1 MVFPRGDR
9 QLTTTAM
16 SLPPPLPSSFQLAS
30 DEVHSWCAGLNVP
43 PEPSPPR
50 SATLTPD
57 DRTRRASD
65 APRGARALGV
75 ASMVAFIAALPALG
89 NWACRRQPRTE
100 RSARPLRF
108 TPGSGPIE
116 GDRFVFIDVEEP
128 AAAIGTASIAC
139 QFGQHAASPGR
150 HDATSGRYL
159 CRTPAHSRP
168 ESVTLT
174 ITLNGAEFQMPVRYV
189 YTTHGKSDAPVT
201 EVNLPTFQQQVKRV
215 RDLIP
220 RGVKLCAVLKNGE
233 PVGWLAD
240 AMARAAKVDY
250 FCVPNAQDGIA
261 LREAGVDAPIVVLYL
276 TEASYA
282 PVLLHYN
289 LEPAAYSLAW
299 VDEANRLLKR
309 ARGTLKVH
317 LWIDTGL
324 SREGV
329 MPDDA
334 LALARAVNQS
344 PKLHLQGIA
353 THFCC
358 PEKGDLAAIEKGN
371 LDNHTAL
378 QKHRFDEVVEAIHA
392 EGIGLDAIIHAGA
405 SDVLRFGV
413 TPVYYNMLRIGGMLF
428 ENPSPEHRNYTWKT
442 KILQVKTL
450 PKGWCIDYDCHVTV
464 EVDTRVGL
472 VAHVPNEEVTYLVRG
487 QKVNKLLD
495 HEYVIVL
502 DLSHLLDVREGEEVT
517 IILPEPN
524 SPLDSSSSTP
534 VTLRDGA
541 GPGKGK

>member
-1 MVFPRGDR
+1 MENRE
-9 QLTTTAM
+9 AAN
-16 SLPPPLPSSFQLAS
+16 SSA
-30 DEVHSWCAGLNVP
+30 
-43 PEPSPPR
+43 
-50 SATLTPD
+50 
-57 DRTRRASD
+57 

-75 ASMVAFIAALPALG
+75 ASIIAFIVALLGLG
-89 NWACRRQPRTE
+89 NWACSRQTPTE
-100 RSARPLRF
+100 GSARPLRF

-116 GDRFVFIDVEEP
+116 GNGLVFIDVEEP
-128 AAAIGTASIAC
+128 AAAIGTASITC
-139 QFGQHAASPGR
+139 QFGQHAASPGTY
-150 HDATSGRYL
+150 DATSARYV

-174 ITLNGAEFQMPVRYV
+174 VTLNGADFRMPVPYV
-189 YTTHGKSDAPVT
+189 YTTQGHTTQGSHAPVT
-201 EVNLPTFQQQVKRV
+201 EVDVPTFQQQVKRV

-240 AMARAAKVDY
+240 AMARAATVDY
-250 FCVPNAQDGIA
+250 FCVPNVQDGIA
-261 LREAGVDAPIVVLYL
+261 LREAGVHAPIMVLYL

-282 PVLLHYN
+282 PVLLHYD

-299 VDEANRLLKR
+299 VDEANRLLQR
-309 ARGTLKVH
+309 ARGILKVH
-317 LWIDTGL
+317 LWVDTGL

-358 PEKGDLAAIEKGN
+358 LDKGDLAAIENGN
-371 LDNHTAL
+371 LENQTAL
-378 QKHRFDEVVEAIHA
+378 QKHRFDKVVEVIRAA
-392 EGIGLDAIIHAGA
+392 GIGLDAIIHAGS
-405 SDVLRFGV
+405 SDALRFGV
-413 TPVYYNMLRIGGMLF
+413 KPVYYNMLRIGGMLF
-428 ENPSPEHRNYTWKT
+428 ENPSPEHRNYRWKT
-442 KILQVKTL
+442 RILQIKTL
-450 PKGWCIDYDCHVTV
+450 PKGWCIDYGCKVTV

-472 VAHVPNEEVTYLVRG
+472 VANVPNDEVTYLVRG
-487 QKVNKLLD
+487 QRVKKLLD

-502 DLSHLLDVREGEEVT
+502 DLSHLPDVREGEEVT
-517 IILPEPN
+517 IVLPEPN
-524 SPLDSSSSTP
+524 SPLDSSWSSAP

-541 GPGKGK
+541 ALEKAGDSLSSNNGNPGKEVSNGAKP

>member
-1 MVFPRGDR
+1 MRTIMENR
-9 QLTTTAM
+9 ETAT
-16 SLPPPLPSSFQLAS
+16 S
-30 DEVHSWCAGLNVP
+30 
-43 PEPSPPR
+43 
-50 SATLTPD
+50 T
-57 DRTRRASD
+57 D
-65 APRGARALGV
+65 APRGAPVPGV
-75 ASMVAFIAALPALG
+75 ASTIACIAALLVLG
-89 NWACRRQPRTE
+89 NWACTTQTTE

-139 QFGQHAASPGR
+139 QFGQHAASPGEY
-150 HDATSGRYL
+150 DATSARYL

-174 ITLNGAEFQMPVRYV
+174 ITLDGAEFQMPVRYV
-189 YTTHGKSDAPVT
+189 YTTQGYTTQGSDAPVT
-201 EVNLPTFQQQVKRV
+201 EVDVPSFQQQVKRV

-220 RGVKLCAVLKNGE
+220 RGVALCAVLKNGE

-240 AMARAAKVDY
+240 AMARAAKIDY

-261 LREAGVDAPIVVLYL
+261 LREAGVDAPIMVLYL
-276 TEASYA
+276 TKASDA
-282 PVLLHYN
+282 PMLLHYD

-299 VDEANRLLKR
+299 VDEANRLLQR

-358 PEKGDLAAIEKGN
+358 LEKGDIAAIEKGN
-371 LDNHTAL
+371 LDNQTAL
-378 QKHRFDEVVEAIHA
+378 QKHRFDEAVEAIHA
-392 EGIGLDAIIHAGA
+392 EGIGRDAIIHAGV
-405 SDVLRFGV
+405 SDTLRLGM
-413 TPVYYNMLRIGGMLF
+413 TPLYYNMLRIGGMLW
-428 ENPSPEHRNYTWKT
+428 ENPSPEHRNYRWKT
-442 KILQVKTL
+442 RILQVKTL
-450 PKGWCIDYDCHVTV
+450 PKGWCIDYGCNVTAK
-464 EVDTRVGL
+464 VDTRVG
-472 VAHVPNEEVTYLVRG
+472 VVSNIPNDAVTYLVRG
-487 QKVNKLLD
+487 ERVNKLLD
-495 HEYVIVL
+495 HEYVITL
-502 DLSHLLDVREGEEVT
+502 DISHLPDIREGEEVT
-517 IILPEPN
+517 MVLPDEVVLRRPPVLN
-524 SPLDSSSSTP
+524 SPLDSSWSSAP

>member
-1 MVFPRGDR
+1 
-9 QLTTTAM
+9 M
-16 SLPPPLPSSFQLAS
+16 SSSSQTLL
-30 DEVHSWCAGLNVP
+30 LNVDVRPGKP
-43 PEPSPPR
+43 PMLR
-50 SATLTPD
+50 VDATG
-57 DRTRRASD
+57 D
-65 APRGARALGV
+65 APRGARAPRVV
-75 ASMVAFIAALPALG
+75 ASMIAFIAALLEPG
-89 NWACRRQPRTE
+89 NWACRGQTPTE
-100 RSARPLRF
+100 TRARPLRF

-139 QFGQHAASPGR
+139 QFGQHAASPGEY
-150 HDATSGRYL
+150 DATSARYL

-174 ITLNGAEFQMPVRYV
+174 ITLDGAEFRLPVRYV
-189 YTTHGKSDAPVT
+189 YTTQGSTTEGNDAPVT
-201 EVNLPTFQQQVKRV
+201 EVDVPKFQHQVKRV

-220 RGVKLCAVLKNGE
+220 SGVALCAVLKNGE
-233 PVGWLAD
+233 PVGWFAD
-240 AMARAAKVDY
+240 AMARAAKIDY

-261 LREAGVDAPIVVLYL
+261 LREAGVDAPIMVLYL

-282 PVLLHYN
+282 PVLLHYD

-299 VDEANRLLKR
+299 VDEANRLLQR

-329 MPDDA
+329 MPEDA
-334 LALARAVNQS
+334 LALARAVKQS

-358 PEKGDLAAIEKGN
+358 LEKGDLAAIEEGN
-371 LDNHTAL
+371 LDNRTAL
-378 QKHRFDEVVEAIHA
+378 QKHRFDEAVEAIHA

-405 SDVLRFGV
+405 SDALRFGL
-413 TPVYYNMLRIGGMLF
+413 TPVYYNMLRIGGMLW

-450 PKGWCIDYDCHVTV
+450 PKGWCIDYGCAVTAK
-464 EVDTRVGL
+464 VDTRVGL
-472 VAHVPNEEVTYLVRG
+472 VAHVPNNEVTYLVRG
-487 QKVNKLLD
+487 KKVNKLLD
-495 HEYVIVL
+495 HEYVITL
-502 DLSHLLDVREGEEVT
+502 DISHLPDVREGEEVT
-517 IILPEPN
+517 IVLPDEAVLGRPPAPN
-524 SPLDSSSSTP
+524 SPLDSSWSSAP
-534 VTLRDGA
+534 VTLR
-541 GPGKGK
+541 

>member
-1 MVFPRGDR
+1 MRTIVANRE
-9 QLTTTAM
+9 TAE
-16 SLPPPLPSSFQLAS
+16 S
-30 DEVHSWCAGLNVP
+30 
-43 PEPSPPR
+43 
-50 SATLTPD
+50 T
-57 DRTRRASD
+57 D
-65 APRGARALGV
+65 APRGARALRV
-75 ASMVAFIAALPALG
+75 ASMIAFIAALLVIGALG
-89 NWACRRQPRTE
+89 NWACRRETPTE

-116 GDRFVFIDVEEP
+116 GDRFVFIDVEES

-139 QFGQHAASPGR
+139 QFGQHAASPGEY
-150 HDATSGRYL
+150 DATSARYL

-174 ITLNGAEFQMPVRYV
+174 ITLDGAEFRMPVRYV
-189 YTTHGKSDAPVT
+189 YTTQGNTTQGSDAPVT
-201 EVNLPTFQQQVKRV
+201 EIDVPTFQQQVKRV

-220 RGVKLCAVLKNGE
+220 SGVTLCAVLKNGE

-250 FCVPNAQDGIA
+250 FCVPTAEDGIA
-261 LREAGVDAPIVVLYL
+261 LREAGVDAPIMVLYL

-282 PVLLHYN
+282 PVLLHYD

-299 VDEANRLLKR
+299 VDEANRLLQR
-309 ARGTLKVH
+309 ARGILKVH

-334 LALARAVNQS
+334 LALARAVKQS

-358 PEKGDLAAIEKGN
+358 LEKGDLAAIEKGS
-371 LDNHTAL
+371 LDNQTAL

-392 EGIGLDAIIHAGA
+392 EGIGLDAIIHAGV
-405 SDVLRFGV
+405 SDALRFGL
-413 TPVYYNMLRIGGMLF
+413 TPLYYNMLRIGVMLW

-450 PKGWCIDYDCHVTV
+450 PKGWCIDYGCDVTV
-464 EVDTRVGL
+464 KVDTRVGL
-472 VAHVPNEEVTYLVRG
+472 VAHIPNDEVTYLVRG
-487 QKVNKLLD
+487 ERVNKLLD
-495 HEYVIVL
+495 HEYVIIL
-502 DLSHLLDVREGEEVT
+502 DISHLPDVREGEEVT
-517 IILPEPN
+517 MVLPDEVVLRRPPEPN
-524 SPLDSSSSTP
+524 SPLDSSWSSAP
-534 VTLRDGA
+534 VTLRDDP

>member
-1 MVFPRGDR
+1 MI
-9 QLTTTAM
+9 
-16 SLPPPLPSSFQLAS
+16 
-30 DEVHSWCAGLNVP
+30 
-43 PEPSPPR
+43 
-50 SATLTPD
+50 
-57 DRTRRASD
+57 
-65 APRGARALGV
+65 
-75 ASMVAFIAALPALG
+75 AFIAALPGLG
-89 NWACRRQPRTE
+89 NSACSGQTPTE

-116 GDRFVFIDVEEP
+116 GGRFVFIDVEEP

-139 QFGQHAASPGR
+139 QFGQHATSPGEY
-150 HDATSGRYL
+150 DATSGRYL

-174 ITLNGAEFQMPVRYV
+174 ITLDGAEFRMPVRYV
-189 YTTHGKSDAPVT
+189 YTTHGKSDAPIT
-201 EVNLPTFQQQVKRV
+201 EVDVPTFQQQVKRV

-250 FCVPNAQDGIA
+250 FCVANAQDAIA
-261 LREAGVDAPIVVLYL
+261 LREAGVDAPIMVLYL

-289 LEPAAYSLAW
+289 LEPAAYSLGW
-299 VDEANRLLKR
+299 VDEANRLLQH
-309 ARGTLKVH
+309 ARGALKVH

-329 MPDDA
+329 MPGDA

-358 PEKGDLAAIEKGN
+358 NEKGDLAAIEKGN
-371 LDNHTAL
+371 LDNRTAL

-413 TPVYYNMLRIGGMLF
+413 TPVYYNMLRISTMLF

-450 PKGWCIDYDCHVTV
+450 PKGWCIDYDCKVTV

-487 QKVNKLLD
+487 QRVNKLLD

-502 DLSHLLDVREGEEVT
+502 DMSHLPDVQEGEEVT
-517 IILPEPN
+517 LILPEPN

-541 GPGKGK
+541 GTGKGK